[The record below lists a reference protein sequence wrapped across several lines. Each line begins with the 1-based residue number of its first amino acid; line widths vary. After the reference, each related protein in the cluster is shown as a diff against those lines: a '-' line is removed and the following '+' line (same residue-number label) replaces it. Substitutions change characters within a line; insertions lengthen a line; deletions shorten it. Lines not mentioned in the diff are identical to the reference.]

1 MTMKH
6 PKKLKLEILTAAIV
20 LAVIAGA
27 IVIAQSR
34 VPSRLVMASG
44 PPGSAYAL
52 YAEQYRMLLARSGVE
67 VQVRPSG
74 GTVENLKLL
83 NDPAANVDVAFVSAG
98 TTSAEKSPDLRT
110 LGTVFI
116 EAVWFF
122 SRESALVGGSFDALR
137 GKRVSI
143 GVQGSAT
150 RAVAETILRLN
161 RFDMSSADFVSLSP
175 QAAAGQ
181 LRRGDIQAAL
191 MTASA
196 DLPIVRELLAD
207 PDIDLISFPR
217 AAAYVALY
225 PFLTRLTVPEGVG
238 DLASNRPPHDVEI
251 FGAPVSLVVR
261 DDMHPALQ
269 ALLLRAA
276 SQIHAGPGMFN
287 AASRFP
293 AAEAIDLPLSDGATQ
308 YYKSGIPL
316 LQRHLP
322 FGLAVLVGQLLFIL
336 LPIVGILYPLL
347 RLAPAL
353 YAWAMRH
360 RIIRLYG
367 ELKLLEHELD
377 NDPDSARKRTLLDEL
392 DQLDRRVVRMHIP
405 ASYSQFVYTLRQH
418 IGLVRSR
425 V

>member
-1 MTMKH
+1 MKH
-6 PKKLKLEILTAAIV
+6 PKKLTLEILAAAIV

-83 NDPAANVDVAFVSAG
+83 NDPAADVDVAFVSAG

-122 SRESALVGGSFDALR
+122 SRESALAGGGFDALR

-175 QAAAGQ
+175 QAAAEQ

-191 MTASA
+191 ITASA

-207 PDIDLISFPR
+207 PTIDLISFPR

-225 PFLTRLTVPEGVG
+225 PSLTRLTVPEGVG
-238 DLASNRPPHDVEI
+238 DLALNRPPRDVEI
-251 FGAPVSLVVR
+251 FGAPVSLGVR
-261 DDMHPALQ
+261 ADMHPALQ
-269 ALLLRAA
+269 VLLLRAA

-287 AASRFP
+287 AAARFP
-293 AAEAIDLPLSDGATQ
+293 AAEAIDLPLSDGAMQ
-308 YYKSGIPL
+308 YYKSGTPL

-336 LPIVGILYPLL
+336 LPVVGILYPLL
-347 RLAPAL
+347 RVAPAL
-353 YAWAMRH
+353 YTWAMRH
-360 RIIRLYG
+360 RVIRLYG

-377 NDPDSARKRTLLDEL
+377 NQPDSARKRALLDAL
-392 DQLDRRVVRMHIP
+392 DELDRRVVRMHIP

-418 IGLVRSR
+418 IGLVRAR